1 MVQRY
6 RFLSWTFLFKRSQ
19 GEKATLDLLKASLN
33 TFDIK
38 YDSWEQEALDRS
50 QWYSFIFNG
59 SKAYESNHKSS
70 AKQMRLARK
79 KSVMNAAN
87 DAGNIPCMNC
97 NKTFNAQI
105 GLFSKLRTQSPLRM
119 MKSGHYRKQWRA
131 YTCMSFIQMW
141 NL

>member
-1 MVQRY
+1 MDFFIQ
-6 RFLSWTFLFKRSQ
+6 TFS
-19 GEKATLDLLKASLN
+19 GEKAIQDLLKASLN

-50 QWYSFIFNG
+50 QWDSFIFNG

-70 AKQMRLARK
+70 TKQMRLARK

-87 DAGNIPCMNC
+87 DAGTIPCLNC
-97 NKTFNAQI
+97 NKTFNARI

-119 MKSGHYRKQWRA
+119 MKSGHHRKQWRA
-131 YTCMSFIQMW
+131 YTCMSLIQMW